1 MNDQQD
7 LKIYIYRRLKELGI
21 PCIHIS
27 LSNNAT
33 MDNAEDP
40 EDIACNPGIFIFYL
54 NAIQSIMRE
63 ISLKSWK
70 GGPLLLL
77 RLRRQYKFYLED
89 EAL

>member
-1 MNDQQD
+1 METYEKNIEMSLKKTALILGDQ
-7 LKIYIYRRLKELGI
+7 LNRYLRE
-21 PCIHIS
+21 
-27 LSNNAT
+27 
-33 MDNAEDP
+33 MEDP